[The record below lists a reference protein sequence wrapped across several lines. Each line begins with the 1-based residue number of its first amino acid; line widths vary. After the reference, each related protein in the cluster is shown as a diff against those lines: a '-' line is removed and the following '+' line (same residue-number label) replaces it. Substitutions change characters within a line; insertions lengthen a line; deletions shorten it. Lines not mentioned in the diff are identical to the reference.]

1 MSVVEHYLSV
11 EDSARDALAVLGLDV
26 TYGALPREG
35 LGVGKAWGEEP
46 PELPPGV
53 EDLGTDGAALL
64 ELLAPA
70 PEGWP

>member
-26 TYGALPREG
+26 TYGALLADG
-35 LGVGKAWGEEP
+35 STVGKVWVEEL